1 MNHGI
6 KNGNTKVIPTISG
19 FNLSSLLHVKNLTVD
34 FRLPQG
40 TLKAVKAVDFALDK
54 GETLAIVG
62 ESGCGKSVTAY
73 SIMRLV
79 SPPGTIVAGEIIFA
93 GKDLLGLSTEEMRHM
108 RGDRISMIFQEPMT
122 SLNPV
127 FSIGNQITEGL
138 RLHRNVTRR
147 EAREMGIELLQQ
159 VGIAAPAVRFDEYPH
174 QMSGGMRQR
183 VMIAMSLACNPELL
197 IADEPTTALDVTIQ
211 AQILELIDR
220 LKSDT
225 GMGLILIT
233 HDLGIVA
240 ERSHRT
246 AIMYAGRIV
255 EYGLTREIFLN
266 AGHPYTQGLLN
277 SLPQAA
283 KPGQPLQTIAG
294 SVPDLMA
301 QLPGCGFCNRC
312 PVKTWHCETNEPE
325 MKEVSS
331 GHYVRCW
338 KVL

>member
-1 MNHGI
+1 MS
-6 KNGNTKVIPTISG
+6 T
-19 FNLSSLLHVKNLTVD
+19 LLQVNNLTVN

-40 TLKAVKAVDFALDK
+40 TLQAVKAVSFAVDK

-79 SPPGTIVAGEIIFA
+79 SPPGTIVDGEIIFA
-93 GKDLLGLSTEEMRHM
+93 GKDLLGLSEEEMRRM

-127 FSIGNQITEGL
+127 FSIGNQITEGIS
-138 RLHRNVTRR
+138 LHRNVSGK
-147 EAREMGIELLQQ
+147 EARELGIDLLKK
-159 VGIAAPAVRFDEYPH
+159 VGIASPAVRFDEYPH

-220 LKSDT
+220 LKTDT

-266 AGHPYTQGLLN
+266 PGHPYTQGLLA

-283 KPGQPLQTIAG
+283 RPGQPLLTIPG
-294 SVPDLMA
+294 SVPDLME

-312 PVKTWHCETNEPE
+312 PAKNRQCETSEPE
-325 MKEVSS
+325 LKEVSS

-338 KVL
+338 NSP